1 MNLRT
6 PSSPRTATLFPYAT
20 LFRAAGL
27 ALMPPSC
34 RRKRHVRKEGALP
47 RPSTTGPAP
56 GPILGIETSC
66 DETAAAVVAPDR
78 RILSGVVL
86 SQIDEHRLYGGV
98 VPEIAADRKST
109 RLNSSH

>member
-1 MNLRT
+1 
-6 PSSPRTATLFPYAT
+6 
-20 LFRAAGL
+20 
-27 ALMPPSC
+27 MPPSC

-86 SQIDEHRLYGGV
+86 SQIDEHRLSGGV
-98 VPEIAADRKST
+98 VPAIAADRKST
-109 RLNSSH
+109 RLNSSHSCAPRKPTSAWKKKRIASK